1 VMKSPSVSFQTMD
14 LPLFFISDVHL
25 RLATVETEKNKRENL
40 INFIDHV
47 AEQGGSLFIVG
58 DFFDFW
64 FEYKYVIPKAY
75 FEILSALQE
84 AKRKGVTLNFVLGN
98 HDYWTGEF
106 IKERIFNKVYEKE
119 TYIEVGG
126 KQIFVTHGD
135 GLLSWERGYRI
146 FRAIIRNPLFV
157 FLYRWIHP
165 DLGYAFARWIS
176 RRSRHYNHTD
186 EYNDKIMGELSEYA
200 GNICQNGAD
209 YVVMGHYHQA
219 KEVKLTSGKLIV
231 LGDWIRYNTFAVFD
245 GDNLSLNYW
254 R

>member
-1 VMKSPSVSFQTMD
+1 MD

-106 IKERIFNKVYEKE
+106 INERIFNKVYEKE

-135 GLLSWERGYRI
+135 GLLS
-146 FRAIIRNPLFV
+146 
-157 FLYRWIHP
+157 
-165 DLGYAFARWIS
+165 
-176 RRSRHYNHTD
+176 
-186 EYNDKIMGELSEYA
+186 
-200 GNICQNGAD
+200 
-209 YVVMGHYHQA
+209 
-219 KEVKLTSGKLIV
+219 
-231 LGDWIRYNTFAVFD
+231 
-245 GDNLSLNYW
+245 
-254 R
+254 